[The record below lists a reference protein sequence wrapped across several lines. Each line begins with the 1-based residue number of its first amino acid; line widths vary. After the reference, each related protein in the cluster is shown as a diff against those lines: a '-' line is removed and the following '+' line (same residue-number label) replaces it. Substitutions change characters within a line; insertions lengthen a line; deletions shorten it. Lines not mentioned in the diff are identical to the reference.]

1 MYSRFAEYCHRFIE
15 VFYER
20 GYPVS
25 VIRELLKKSGFM
37 KVIIKS
43 FNADKPLKQAN
54 RIFAA
59 AYK

>member
-1 MYSRFAEYCHRFIE
+1 MYPRFAEYCHRFIE

-25 VIRELLKKSGFM
+25 AIRGLLKKSGFM
-37 KVIIKS
+37 KVIIKN
-43 FNADKPLKQAN
+43 FNADKPHKQAN